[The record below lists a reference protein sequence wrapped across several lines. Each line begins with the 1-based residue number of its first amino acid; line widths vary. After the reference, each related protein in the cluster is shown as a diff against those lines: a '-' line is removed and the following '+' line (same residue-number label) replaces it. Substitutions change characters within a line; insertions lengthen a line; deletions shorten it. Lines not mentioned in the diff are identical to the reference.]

1 MDKNQLKIME
11 EIVSAVKKT
20 GVDVD
25 YIPNKTLKLTFQAKE
40 DYGDSHAPSEIS
52 ITGHQIENLHA
63 MSPTLIP
70 SMIAC
75 SFPYQDKQAFMKDG
89 LSGLTGSG
97 VEITPAIKRLLEKS
111 WDQMTSQC
119 SKAEKAAL
127 AAVAPYERSEKK
139 VPHSALTFG
148 QLHKIMNLF
157 KEQGITAKVGVLA
170 TGKYFL
176 RTDFTAI
183 VPTDDKPMR
192 LTDTQS
198 VAIPGTLSALVKYFE
213 EGQHSREHFETTL
226 SQKTGMKPDAKAI
239 QTAYQVSSEARG
251 KAVSSITDYLKTEIK
266 KEAEK
271 RHTRTR

>member
-1 MDKNQLKIME
+1 MDSEQLKIVE
-11 EIVSAVKKT
+11 EMVSAVKKT

-25 YIPNKTLKLTFQAKE
+25 YTPNKTLRLTFHAKE
-40 DYGDSHAPSEIS
+40 DYGDGHAPSEIS

-63 MSPTLIP
+63 MPPTLIP

-75 SFPYQDKQAFMKDG
+75 SFPYADKQAFLKDG
-89 LSGLTGSG
+89 LSGLNGSG
-97 VEITPAIKRLLEKS
+97 VEITPAITRLLEKS

-148 QLHKIMNLF
+148 QLHQIMNLF
-157 KEQGITAKVGVLA
+157 KEQGITSKVGVLA

-213 EGQHSREHFETTL
+213 AGQQSREHFETTL

-239 QTAYQVSSEARG
+239 HTAYQMSSEARG
-251 KAVSSITDYLKTEIK
+251 KAVSGITDFLKNEIK
-266 KEAEK
+266 NEAEK
-271 RHTRTR
+271 RHSRTR

>member
-1 MDKNQLKIME
+1 MDREQLKIME
-11 EIVSAVKKT
+11 EIVSAVKKI
-20 GVDVD
+20 GVEVD
-25 YIPNKTLKLTFQAKE
+25 YTPNKTLRLTFHAKE
-40 DYGDSHAPSEIS
+40 DYGDGHAPSEIS
-52 ITGHQIENLHA
+52 ITGYPIENLYA
-63 MSPTLIP
+63 MPPTLIP

-75 SFPYQDKQAFMKDG
+75 SFPYQDKQAFIKDG
-89 LSGLTGSG
+89 ISGLTGSG
-97 VEITPAIKRLLEKS
+97 VDITPAITRLLEKS

-119 SKAEKAAL
+119 NKAEKAAL

-139 VPHSALTFG
+139 VPHSALAFG
-148 QLHKIMNLF
+148 QLHQIMDLF

-192 LTDTQS
+192 LTDSQS

-213 EGQHSREHFETTL
+213 AGQYSREHFETTL
-226 SQKTGMKPDAKAI
+226 SRKTGMKPDAKAI
-239 QTAYQVSSEARG
+239 QTAYQMSSEVRG
-251 KAVSSITDYLKTEIK
+251 NAVSSITDFLKNEIK

-271 RHTRTR
+271 RHIRTR

>member
-1 MDKNQLKIME
+1 MDREQLKIME

-25 YIPNKTLKLTFQAKE
+25 YTPNKTLRLTFQAKE
-40 DYGDSHAPSEIS
+40 DYGDGHAPSEIS

-63 MSPTLIP
+63 MPPTLIP

-75 SFPYQDKQAFMKDG
+75 SFPYADKQAFLKDG
-89 LSGLTGSG
+89 LSGLNGSG
-97 VEITPAIKRLLEKS
+97 VEITPAITRLLEKS

-139 VPHSALTFG
+139 VQHSALTFG
-148 QLHKIMNLF
+148 QLHQIMNLF
-157 KEQGITAKVGVLA
+157 KEQGITSKAGVLA

-213 EGQHSREHFETTL
+213 AGQQSREHFETTL

-239 QTAYQVSSEARG
+239 HTAYQMSSEARG
-251 KAVSSITDYLKTEIK
+251 KAVSGITDFLKNEIK
-266 KEAEK
+266 NEAEK
-271 RHTRTR
+271 RHSRTR

>member
-1 MDKNQLKIME
+1 MDRNQLKIME
-11 EIVSAVKKT
+11 EIISAVMKT
-20 GVDVD
+20 GIDVD
-25 YIPNKTLKLTFQAKE
+25 YVPNATLRLTFHAKE
-40 DYGDSHAPSEIS
+40 DYGDGHAPSEIS
-52 ITGHQIENLHA
+52 ITGHPIENLHI
-63 MSPTLIP
+63 MPPTLIP
-70 SMIAC
+70 SMIAS
-75 SFPYQDKQAFMKDG
+75 SFPYSEEQVFMKDG
-89 LSGLTGSG
+89 LSGLTDSG
-97 VEITPAIKRLLEKS
+97 VEITPAIKKLLEKS
-111 WDQMTSQC
+111 WNQMTSQC

-148 QLHKIMNLF
+148 QLHKIMDLF

-170 TGKYFL
+170 TGKYFV

-213 EGQHSREHFETTL
+213 AGQHSREHFETTL
-226 SQKTGMKPDAKAI
+226 SAKTGMKPDAKAI
-239 QTAYQVSSEARG
+239 QTAYQLSSEARG
-251 KAVSSITDYLKTEIK
+251 KAVSSIIDYLKNEIK

-271 RHTRTR
+271 RHSRIR